1 MLVWVEVC
9 RQKNMHVKPLL
20 QRQVLTLDGATGLP
34 ALYAVPVCTGMP
46 NRLGGT
52 DSCEDRGRLLL
63 LAETEEVEEAA
74 QPSGAELIPRGCGC
88 ALQKN
93 KQNVGAASAACHAAR
108 NPHASLDRALHACQR
123 E

>member
-1 MLVWVEVC
+1 
-9 RQKNMHVKPLL
+9 
-20 QRQVLTLDGATGLP
+20 
-34 ALYAVPVCTGMP
+34 
-46 NRLGGT
+46 
-52 DSCEDRGRLLL
+52 LL

-74 QPSGAELIPRGCGC
+74 QPSGAELNPRGCGSV
-88 ALQKN
+88 LQKN